1 MSSSSDS
8 GSDVNTAIS
17 GVKNAA
23 KDLKLKLSSF
33 ISQTNNVTLVH
44 MIGCTLI
51 IFIAGCIAYYMYY
64 KITLLP
70 KSCKRLNGKK
80 AAALNS
86 GWITSAS
93 ADPTSKYLLRD
104 YYVKSAYNCC
114 STGNFSNDY
123 VNVCALQHAIKM
135 GCRCLDFEI
144 YGYNG
149 QPIISTSL
157 SDDKCIKETYNS
169 VSFDDA
175 MSIVATSA
183 FSPSSNVCP
192 NPSDPLLLLFRLKT
206 NDVDVLNN
214 MADIIKSNLNDRL
227 IPEYNHEFGGKNI
240 CAEPIGKFSGKVVII
255 VESIPLL
262 YQPGAE
268 RMYEITN
275 LTNNAF
281 LRILKV
287 FDVLNGPNI
296 TELTTFNKQYMT
308 IVIPDYSM
316 SAENYDPMPPSLAGC
331 QCMAMSCQL
340 LRDGNLAVYNEWFEA
355 GPMKSAFLLKP
366 ENLMFTPQTIP
377 VPTPQNP
384 QLSFASRPLQS
395 DMYSFSI

>member
-1 MSSSSDS
+1 MSAVSDTISSVTNS
-8 GSDVNTAIS
+8 
-17 GVKNAA
+17 A
-23 KDLKLKLSSF
+23 KDLKLQLASYV
-33 ISQTNNVTLVH
+33 SQANSTTLIH
-44 MIGCTLI
+44 IIGCTLV
-51 IFIAGCIAYYMYY
+51 IFISGCIAYYVYY
-64 KITLLP
+64 KVTLLP
-70 KSCKRLNGKK
+70 KSCKRLNVKK

-86 GWITSAS
+86 SWITSGS

-104 YYVKSAYNCC
+104 YYIKTAYNCC

-123 VNVCALQHAIKM
+123 VNVCALNHAIKM

-149 QPIISTSL
+149 QPIVSTSL

-169 VSFDDA
+169 VSFNDA
-175 MSIVATSA
+175 MSAVATSA

-192 NPSDPLLLLFRLKT
+192 NPGDPLLLLFRIKT
-206 NDVDVLNN
+206 NDVNVLNS
-214 MADIIKSNLNDRL
+214 MADTIKSNLNNYL
-227 IPEYNHEFGGKNI
+227 IPAYNHEFGGKNI
-240 CAEPIGKFSGKVVII
+240 CAEPVSNFAGKVVII
-255 VESIPLL
+255 VESNPLL

-275 LTNNAF
+275 LTSNAF

-308 IVIPDYSM
+308 IVLPDYSM

-331 QCMAMSCQL
+331 QCMALSFQL

-366 ENLMFTPQTIP
+366 ADLMFTPQTIP

-384 QLSFASRPLQS
+384 ELSFASRPLQS
-395 DMYSFSI
+395 NMYSFSI

>member
-1 MSSSSDS
+1 MSAVSDTISSVTNS
-8 GSDVNTAIS
+8 
-17 GVKNAA
+17 A
-23 KDLKLKLSSF
+23 KDLKLQLASYV
-33 ISQTNNVTLVH
+33 SQTNSTTLIHIIGSTLV
-44 MIGCTLI
+44 
-51 IFIAGCIAYYMYY
+51 IFIAGCIAYYVYY
-64 KITLLP
+64 KVTLLP
-70 KSCKRLNGKK
+70 KSCKRLNVKK
-80 AAALNS
+80 PAALNS
-86 GWITSAS
+86 SWITSAS

-104 YYVKSAYNCC
+104 YYVKTAYNCC

-123 VNVCALQHAIKM
+123 VNVCALNHAIKM

-144 YGYNG
+144 YGYKG
-149 QPIISTSL
+149 QPIVSTSL

-169 VSFDDA
+169 VSFDEA
-175 MSIVATSA
+175 MSAVATSA

-192 NPSDPLLLLFRLKT
+192 NPGDPLLLLFRIKT
-206 NDVDVLNN
+206 NDVNVLNS
-214 MADIIKSNLNDRL
+214 MADSIKSNLNNYL
-227 IPEYNHEFGGKNI
+227 LPAYNHEFGGKNI
-240 CAEPIGKFSGKVVII
+240 CAEPISNFAGKVVII

-308 IVIPDYSM
+308 IVLPDYSM
-316 SAENYDPMPPSLAGC
+316 SAENYAPMPPSLAGC
-331 QCMAMSCQL
+331 QCMALSFQL

-366 ENLMFTPQTIP
+366 AELMFTPQTIP

>member
-1 MSSSSDS
+1 MSAVGD
-8 GSDVNTAIS
+8 TIS
-17 GVKNAA
+17 NVTNSA
-23 KDLKLKLSSF
+23 KDLKLQLASYV
-33 ISQTNNVTLVH
+33 SQTNSTTLIHIIGSTLV
-44 MIGCTLI
+44 
-51 IFIAGCIAYYMYY
+51 IFISGCIAYYVYY

-70 KSCKRLNGKK
+70 KSCKRLNVKK
-80 AAALNS
+80 PAALNS
-86 GWITSAS
+86 SWITSAS

-104 YYVKSAYNCC
+104 YYVKTAYNCC

-123 VNVCALQHAIKM
+123 VNVCALNHAIKM

-144 YGYNG
+144 YGYKG
-149 QPIISTSL
+149 QPIVSTSL

-169 VSFDDA
+169 VSFDEA
-175 MSIVATSA
+175 MSAVATSA

-192 NPSDPLLLLFRLKT
+192 NPGDPLLLLFRVKT
-206 NDVDVLNN
+206 NDVNVLNS
-214 MADIIKSNLNDRL
+214 MADSIKSNLNNYL
-227 IPEYNHEFGGKNI
+227 LPAYNHEFGGKNI
-240 CAEPIGKFSGKVVII
+240 CAEPIGNFAGKVVII
-255 VESIPLL
+255 VESNPLL

-308 IVIPDYSM
+308 IVLPDYSM

-331 QCMAMSCQL
+331 QCMALSFQL

-366 ENLMFTPQTIP
+366 AELMFTPQTIP

>member
-1 MSSSSDS
+1 MSAVSD
-8 GSDVNTAIS
+8 TIS
-17 GVKNAA
+17 NVTNSA
-23 KDLKLKLSSF
+23 KDLKLQLASYV
-33 ISQTNNVTLVH
+33 SQTNSTTLIH
-44 MIGCTLI
+44 IIGCSLI
-51 IFIAGCIAYYMYY
+51 IFIAGCIAYYVYY

-70 KSCKRLNGKK
+70 KSCKRLNVKK
-80 AAALNS
+80 PAALNS
-86 GWITSAS
+86 SWITSAS

-104 YYVKSAYNCC
+104 YYVKTAYNCC

-123 VNVCALQHAIKM
+123 VNVCALNHAIKM

-144 YGYNG
+144 YGYKG
-149 QPIISTSL
+149 QPIVSTSL

-169 VSFDDA
+169 VSFDEA
-175 MSIVATSA
+175 MSAVATSA

-192 NPSDPLLLLFRLKT
+192 NPGDPLLLLFRIKT
-206 NDVDVLNN
+206 NDVNVLNS
-214 MADIIKSNLNDRL
+214 MADSIKSNLNNYL
-227 IPEYNHEFGGKNI
+227 LPAYNHEFGGKNI
-240 CAEPIGKFSGKVVII
+240 CAEPISNFAGKVVII
-255 VESIPLL
+255 VESNPLL

-308 IVIPDYSM
+308 IVLPDYSM

-331 QCMAMSCQL
+331 QCMALSFQL

-366 ENLMFTPQTIP
+366 ADLMFTPQTIP

-384 QLSFASRPLQS
+384 ELSFASRPLQS
-395 DMYSFSI
+395 NMYSFSI

>member
-1 MSSSSDS
+1 MSAVSD
-8 GSDVNTAIS
+8 TIS
-17 GVKNAA
+17 NVTNSA
-23 KDLKLKLSSF
+23 KDLKLQLASYV
-33 ISQTNNVTLVH
+33 SQANSTTLIH
-44 MIGCTLI
+44 IIGCTLV
-51 IFIAGCIAYYMYY
+51 IFISGCIAYYVYY
-64 KITLLP
+64 KVTLLP
-70 KSCKRLNGKK
+70 KSCKRLNVKK

-86 GWITSAS
+86 SWITSNS

-104 YYVKSAYNCC
+104 YYIKTAYNCC

-123 VNVCALQHAIKM
+123 VNVCALNHAIKM

-144 YGYNG
+144 YGYKG
-149 QPIISTSL
+149 QPIVSTSL

-169 VSFDDA
+169 VSFNDA
-175 MSIVATSA
+175 MSAVATSA

-192 NPSDPLLLLFRLKT
+192 NPGDPLLLLFRIKT
-206 NDVDVLNN
+206 NDVNVLNS
-214 MADIIKSNLNDRL
+214 MADTIKSNLNNYL
-227 IPEYNHEFGGKNI
+227 IPKYNHEFGGKNI
-240 CAEPIGKFSGKVVII
+240 CAEPVSNFAGKVVII
-255 VESIPLL
+255 VESNPLL

-275 LTNNAF
+275 LTSNAF

-331 QCMAMSCQL
+331 QCMALSFQL

-366 ENLMFTPQTIP
+366 ADLMFTPQTIP

-384 QLSFASRPLQS
+384 ELSFASRPLQS
-395 DMYSFSI
+395 NMYSFSI

>member
-1 MSSSSDS
+1 MSAVSD
-8 GSDVNTAIS
+8 TIS
-17 GVKNAA
+17 NVTDSAKN
-23 KDLKLKLSSF
+23 LKLQLASYV
-33 ISQTNNVTLVH
+33 SQTNSTTLIHIIGSTLV
-44 MIGCTLI
+44 
-51 IFIAGCIAYYMYY
+51 IFIAGCIAYYVYY
-64 KITLLP
+64 KVTLLP
-70 KSCKRLNGKK
+70 KSCKRLNVKK
-80 AAALNS
+80 PAALNS
-86 GWITSAS
+86 SWITSNS

-104 YYVKSAYNCC
+104 YYVKTAYNCC

-123 VNVCALQHAIKM
+123 VNVCALNHAIKM

-144 YGYNG
+144 YGYKG
-149 QPIISTSL
+149 QPIVSTSL

-169 VSFDDA
+169 VSFDEA
-175 MSIVATSA
+175 MSAVATSA

-192 NPSDPLLLLFRLKT
+192 NPGDPLLLLFRIKT
-206 NDVDVLNN
+206 NDVSVLNS
-214 MADIIKSNLNDRL
+214 MADSIKSNLNNYL
-227 IPEYNHEFGGKNI
+227 LPAYNHEFGGKNI
-240 CAEPIGKFSGKVVII
+240 CAEPISNFAGKVVII

-308 IVIPDYSM
+308 IVLPDYSM

-331 QCMAMSCQL
+331 QCMALSFQL

-366 ENLMFTPQTIP
+366 TELMFTPQTIP

>member
-1 MSSSSDS
+1 MSAVSDTISSVTNS
-8 GSDVNTAIS
+8 
-17 GVKNAA
+17 A
-23 KDLKLKLSSF
+23 KDLKLQLASYV
-33 ISQTNNVTLVH
+33 SQTNSTTLIHIIGSTLV
-44 MIGCTLI
+44 
-51 IFIAGCIAYYMYY
+51 IFIAGCIAYYVYY
-64 KITLLP
+64 KVTLLP
-70 KSCKRLNGKK
+70 KSCKRLNVKK
-80 AAALNS
+80 PAALNS
-86 GWITSAS
+86 SWITSAS

-104 YYVKSAYNCC
+104 YYVKTAYNCC

-123 VNVCALQHAIKM
+123 VNVCALNHAIKM

-144 YGYNG
+144 YGYKG
-149 QPIISTSL
+149 QPIVSTSL

-169 VSFDDA
+169 VSFDEA
-175 MSIVATSA
+175 MSAVATSA

-192 NPSDPLLLLFRLKT
+192 NPGDPLLLLFRVKT
-206 NDVDVLNN
+206 NDVNVLNS
-214 MADIIKSNLNDRL
+214 MADSIKSNLNNYL
-227 IPEYNHEFGGKNI
+227 LPAYNHEFGGKNI
-240 CAEPIGKFSGKVVII
+240 CAEPISNFAGKVVII

-308 IVIPDYSM
+308 IVLPDYSM

-331 QCMAMSCQL
+331 QCMALSFQL

-366 ENLMFTPQTIP
+366 AELMFTPQTIP

-384 QLSFASRPLQS
+384 ELSFASRPLQS
-395 DMYSFSI
+395 NMYSFSI

>member
-1 MSSSSDS
+1 MSAVSD
-8 GSDVNTAIS
+8 TIS
-17 GVKNAA
+17 NVTDSAKN
-23 KDLKLKLSSF
+23 LKLQLASYV
-33 ISQTNNVTLVH
+33 SQTNSTTLIHIIGSTLV
-44 MIGCTLI
+44 
-51 IFIAGCIAYYMYY
+51 IFIAGCIAYYVYY
-64 KITLLP
+64 KVTLLP
-70 KSCKRLNGKK
+70 KSCKRLNVKK
-80 AAALNS
+80 PAALNS
-86 GWITSAS
+86 SWITSSS

-104 YYVKSAYNCC
+104 YYVKTAYNCC

-123 VNVCALQHAIKM
+123 VNVCALNHAIKM

-144 YGYNG
+144 YGYKG
-149 QPIISTSL
+149 QPIVSTSL

-169 VSFDDA
+169 VSFDEA
-175 MSIVATSA
+175 MSAVATSA

-192 NPSDPLLLLFRLKT
+192 NPGDPLLLLFRIKT
-206 NDVDVLNN
+206 NDVNVLNS
-214 MADIIKSNLNDRL
+214 MADSIKSNLNNYL
-227 IPEYNHEFGGKNI
+227 LPAYNHEFGGKNI
-240 CAEPIGKFSGKVVII
+240 CAEPIGNFAGKVVII
-255 VESIPLL
+255 VESNPLL

-308 IVIPDYSM
+308 IVLPDYSM

-331 QCMAMSCQL
+331 QCMALSFQL

-366 ENLMFTPQTIP
+366 AELMFTPQTIP

>member
-1 MSSSSDS
+1 MSAMSD
-8 GSDVNTAIS
+8 TIS
-17 GVKNAA
+17 NVTNSA
-23 KDLKLKLSSF
+23 KDLKLQLASYV
-33 ISQTNNVTLVH
+33 SQANSTTLIH
-44 MIGCTLI
+44 IIGCTLV
-51 IFIAGCIAYYMYY
+51 IFISGCIAYYVYY
-64 KITLLP
+64 KVTLLP
-70 KSCKRLNGKK
+70 KSCKRLNVKK

-86 GWITSAS
+86 GWITSNS

-104 YYVKSAYNCC
+104 YYVKTAYNCC

-123 VNVCALQHAIKM
+123 VNVCALNHAIKM

-144 YGYNG
+144 YGYKG
-149 QPIISTSL
+149 QPIVSTSL

-175 MSIVATSA
+175 MSAVATSA

-192 NPSDPLLLLFRLKT
+192 NPGDPLLLLFRIKT
-206 NDVDVLNN
+206 NDVNVLNS
-214 MADIIKSNLNDRL
+214 MADTIKSNLNNYL
-227 IPEYNHEFGGKNI
+227 IPKYNHEFGGKNI
-240 CAEPIGKFSGKVVII
+240 CAEPVSNFAGKVVII
-255 VESIPLL
+255 VESNPLL

-275 LTNNAF
+275 LTSNAF

-287 FDVLNGPNI
+287 FDVLNGPDI

-308 IVIPDYSM
+308 IVVPDYSM

-331 QCMAMSCQL
+331 QCMALSFQL

-366 ENLMFTPQTIP
+366 ADLMFTPQTIP

-384 QLSFASRPLQS
+384 ELSFASRPLQS
-395 DMYSFSI
+395 NMYSFSI